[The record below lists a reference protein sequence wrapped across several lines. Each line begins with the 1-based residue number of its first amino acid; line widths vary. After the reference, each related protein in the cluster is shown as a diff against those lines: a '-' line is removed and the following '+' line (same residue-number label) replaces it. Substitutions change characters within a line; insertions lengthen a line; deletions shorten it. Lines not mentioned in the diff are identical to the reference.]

1 MDSHGLRSE
10 KVPENF
16 RYQVQRKMYI
26 YWRVESFCC
35 LVTSFLALVFLECGQ
50 SSKWSYG

>member
-16 RYQVQRKMYI
+16 RYQVQRKMYLL
-26 YWRVESFCC
+26 ESGEFLLPCNVVSQ
-35 LVTSFLALVFLECGQ
+35 LSFLRVRPV
-50 SSKWSYG
+50 